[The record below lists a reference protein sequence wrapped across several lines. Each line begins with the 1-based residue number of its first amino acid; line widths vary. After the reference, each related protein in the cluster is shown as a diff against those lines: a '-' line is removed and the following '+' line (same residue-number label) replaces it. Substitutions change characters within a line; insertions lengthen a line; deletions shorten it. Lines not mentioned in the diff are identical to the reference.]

1 MLLFVCFKSQ
11 PDTVS
16 GKLFNRFL
24 IFLILLQRASTSAG
38 LGTAFGG
45 GFAES
50 TFGADAGGMLKKWT
64 YFAAVAFFLVSFG
77 LYLGYISEAGG
88 PQVEEGRLPASISDT
103 TPAPAPATSLP
114 AENSGYEFSVPAL
127 SQSPALED
135 ASGEVLEEDNAES
148 GESETD
154 GPNQN

>member
-1 MLLFVCFKSQ
+1 MGSIISAFFTLLLIL
-11 PDTVS
+11 VS
-16 GKLFNRFL
+16 LFL
-24 IFLILLQRASTSAG
+24 IFMILLQRASTSAG

-45 GFAES
+45 GIAES
-50 TFGADAGGMLKKWT
+50 TFGADAGGLLKKWT
-64 YFAAVAFFLVSFG
+64 YFAAVAFFLISFG
-77 LYLGYISEAGG
+77 LYLGYISEADG
-88 PQVEEGRLPASISDT
+88 PQVEEGKLPTSISDT
-103 TPAPAPATSLP
+103 TPAPATSLP

-135 ASGEVLEEDNAES
+135 ASGEVQEEDNAES